1 MAQFYFGFQLAKGF
15 VAQDDEG
22 QDLPGLEEA
31 RAVAMA
37 SAREVLSSD
46 VRFAHKDPLIAIIVK
61 DETGQEVEKILAKD
75 VLPEALK

>member
-75 VLPEALK
+75 VLPEPLK

>member
-31 RAVAMA
+31 RALAMT
-37 SAREVLSSD
+37 SAREVLSYD
-46 VRFAHKDPLIAIIVK
+46 VKFARKDPLIAVTIK
-61 DETGQEVEKILAKD
+61 DETGQELERILAKD
-75 VLPEALK
+75 VLPEPLR